1 MDPATNTRALRI
13 GAACLLAVFAL
24 LVMRAPWASAGAGDP
39 ADEQAEAAT
48 CGSGLENPAAEME
61 LTVAEIME
69 QTRREQ
75 AEAEVDPSAWVVLNN
90 RGYNYG
96 PPHPVRIDPEI
107 FLEEGSAEAR

>member
-1 MDPATNTRALRI
+1 MDHATNARALQI

-48 CGSGLENPAAEME
+48 CESRPENPAAEME
-61 LTVAEIME
+61 LVVREIME

-75 AEAEVDPSAWVVLNN
+75 AEAGVDRSAWVALNN

-107 FLEEGSAEAR
+107 FLEQAPAEAR

>member
-1 MDPATNTRALRI
+1 MDHATNARALRI

-24 LVMRAPWASAGAGDP
+24 LVMRAPWASAGSGDP
-39 ADEQAEAAT
+39 ADEQLEGAT
-48 CGSGLENPAAEME
+48 CDSALENPVEAMQIA
-61 LTVAEIME
+61 VAETME

-75 AEAEVDPSAWVVLNN
+75 AEAGLDPSAWVVLNN

-107 FLEEGSAEAR
+107 FLEEGPAEVR